1 LGHRS
6 IANTVVNTAVADKR
20 IRNIWESEMINW
32 SGLPDELQTYR
43 AWFVGF
49 YLREP
54 DSLYELADFLGDE
67 RDRGQFPDARAID
80 AIYGLAEQQGK
91 RSVALDRKTFDEVVS
106 QQPGLARFLGERPL

>member
-1 LGHRS
+1 
-6 IANTVVNTAVADKR
+6 
-20 IRNIWESEMINW
+20 MINW
-32 SGLPDELQTYR
+32 NGLPDELQTYR

-67 RDRGQFPDARAID
+67 RDRGQFPDARAIG

-91 RSVALDRKTFDEVVS
+91 RLVVLERKIFDEVVS
-106 QQPGLARFLGERPL
+106 QQPGLARFLGQRPL